1 MQQPTTGRRG
11 AMPFFLA
18 ESTLELAWFSRFR
31 SENHAASRRFI
42 ENHAAT
48 RRLHEIHDGSV
59 KSHATSTADLAEKNR
74 TKIVGPGEKRGTA
87 PTLPRSSPC
96 PKIFVLLLPV

>member
-31 SENHAASRRFI
+31 SENHAASRR
-42 ENHAAT
+42 
-48 RRLHEIHDGSV
+48 LHEIHDGSV

-74 TKIVGPGEKRGTA
+74 TKIVGPGDKRGTA